1 MVRTTV
7 FRNNRTQAVRLPKA
21 VALPDDV
28 AEVEIRKV
36 GRSRVITPVGS
47 SWDEWFDHHEPYPEF
62 PERADQGVAE
72 EREWP
77 W

>member
-28 AEVEIRKV
+28 TEVEIRKV

-47 SWDEWFDHHEPYPEF
+47 TWDEWFDNHVPYPDF
-62 PERADQGVAE
+62 PERAEQGVAE
-72 EREWP
+72 ERDWP